1 MSPVEKNEEG
11 KPVWRRRNRREAL
24 FHWLT
29 TLGIAAVI
37 LWCFK
42 LIADET
48 TWEFVWSAPEQG
60 ADLGSRM
67 FLPEWFVDIPQLRED
82 GELWSH
88 TIDFLRERGAYALE
102 LMGPLVDTI
111 HIATL
116 GTVLGVMIASP
127 LAFLAAR
134 NTTPSER
141 FVRPVAL
148 MALVASRS
156 VNSLI
161 WALLLVFI
169 LGPGMLAGI
178 LAIAL
183 RSVGFCGKLLFESIE
198 EIDETTRS
206 AIESTGAGPLQ
217 VMTFGVIPQIAP
229 AFAGISVY
237 RWDINIREATILGLV
252 GAGGIGVALQD
263 SIDTLAWG
271 QVSVIFLAILGTVVL
286 SEWVSAKAR
295 GAVT

>member
-1 MSPVEKNEEG
+1 MTSEDQPKTDEV
-11 KPVWRRRNRREAL
+11 VWQRRSRRQAL
-24 FHWLT
+24 IHWLT
-29 TLGIAAVI
+29 TLAIAGVV

-60 ADLGSRM
+60 ADLGIRL
-67 FLPEWFVDIPQLRED
+67 FFPEWFLDTPELWRE
-82 GELWSH
+82 GELWPLVGEY
-88 TIDFLRERGAYALE
+88 FRERAAYAVE
-102 LMGPLVDTI
+102 LWGPLVDTI

-116 GTVLGVMIASP
+116 GTVLGLFIASP

-134 NTTPSER
+134 NTTPSVR

-148 MALVASRS
+148 LFLVTSRS

-161 WALLLVFI
+161 WALLLVVI
-169 LGPGMLAGI
+169 IGPGMLAGI
-178 LAIAL
+178 LAIGL
-183 RSVGFCGKLLFESIE
+183 RSVGFCGKLLFEALE
-198 EIDETTRS
+198 EIDESTRD
-206 AIESTGAGPLQ
+206 AVEATGASSLQ
-217 VMTFGVIPQIAP
+217 VLTFGVIPQIAP

-252 GAGGIGVALQD
+252 GAGGIGVALQAAID
-263 SIDTLAWG
+263 SLAWG
-271 QVSVIFLAILGTVVL
+271 QVSIIFAAILVTVII

-295 GAVT
+295 AAVT